1 MTPDIDGNLNLHT
14 ICRNEAED
22 NERKLVIHPKLKF
35 FASMN
40 RIAIEINNH
49 ELIIIKIRV
58 RFEHSLS
65 IRHENIFDPLNSK
78 IISNSWDTSTRK
90 CSDCDISLS

>member
-1 MTPDIDGNLNLHT
+1 MTPDIDGNLNLLT
-14 ICRNEAED
+14 ICRDKAQD
-22 NERKLVIHPKLKF
+22 NERKRVIHPKPKF

-40 RIAIEINNH
+40 RIAIKINDH
-49 ELIIIKIRV
+49 ELIIVKIRV
-58 RFEHSLS
+58 RFEHSLL

-90 CSDCDISLS
+90 CSDRDVPLS